1 MSPPNARRARSRGA
15 GRRWAVP
22 VGRGKS
28 AIGVA
33 ATFIG
38 LVSGFLA
45 LVFVVWPD
53 LQPRPAEPATKA
65 AATLTSLSLEPR
77 ITRGQFLKR
86 IDQAATGFTE
96 QQLAAQGAFVRFRV
110 ELKGFRQIPLTLK
123 RELVDARSRDEVS
136 EISPI
141 TITPPVN
148 EIARDWHDWIPLS
161 ARRGRYFLII
171 KLIRDGETAPLAT
184 LETAE
189 FRGLD

>member
-1 MSPPNARRARSRGA
+1 
-15 GRRWAVP
+15 VP
-22 VGRGKS
+22 VGHGKS

-33 ATFIG
+33 ATLIG
-38 LVSGFLA
+38 LISGFLA
-45 LVFVVWPD
+45 LVFAVWPD

-65 AATLTSLSLEPR
+65 AATLTSLSLEPSISR
-77 ITRGQFLKR
+77 AQFLKR
-86 IDQAATGFTE
+86 IDQAPTGFTE
-96 QQLAAQGAFVRFRV
+96 QQLAVQGAFVRFRV

-171 KLIRDGETAPLAT
+171 KLIREGETAPLAT